1 MGYSLDR
8 RRPSPE
14 LRAPLSRRARKWRVS
29 GAPDDI
35 WFVPAR
41 WLVIAFA
48 IARLLL
54 IRGAFA
60 KVGAVGLLWSFAPR
74 KLKMVTVGFAAAAT
88 IMIAGALAAIAL
100 LALQL
105 S

>member
-1 MGYSLDR
+1 
-8 RRPSPE
+8 
-14 LRAPLSRRARKWRVS
+14 VS
-29 GAPDDI
+29 GLPEEM

-41 WLVIAFA
+41 WVVIAVA

-54 IRGAFA
+54 IRGSLA
-60 KVGAVGLLWSFAPR
+60 KVGAVGVLWSFAPR

-105 S
+105 G